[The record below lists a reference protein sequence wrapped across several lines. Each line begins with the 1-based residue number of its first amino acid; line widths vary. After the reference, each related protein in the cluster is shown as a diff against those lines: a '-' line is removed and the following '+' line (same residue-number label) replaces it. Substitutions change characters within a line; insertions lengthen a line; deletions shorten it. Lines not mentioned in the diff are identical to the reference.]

1 MNECKD
7 ELAALAQGVG
17 GAVSHR
23 GRYPGWESEADSP
36 VGLLWQSCYRAVT
49 GREIASTVIHAGLEC
64 GVISSRI
71 EGLDVIAVGCNIYDL
86 HTPAERMELDS
97 FERIYQTL
105 LAFLKEC

>member
-1 MNECKD
+1 M
-7 ELAALAQGVG
+7 
-17 GAVSHR
+17 
-23 GRYPGWESEADSP
+23 
-36 VGLLWQSCYRAVT
+36 GLLWQSCYRAVT